1 MSDKKKIIL
10 SLYYIR
16 PLLVLLIILL
26 FYSGGYMHLQIL
38 ESMIRV
44 MLILGFVGVSL
55 LNNKNNK
62 LVKEKENQLLQDA
75 QTLRE
80 FISSID
86 NVHESKVVK
95 KSQMITFHKNLSNK
109 YAYIFITLL
118 EAVLAKYLR
127 VSKGTYWKTSKFCG
141 SMYARTFSP
150 NISTTK
156 PSSINPKFLYK
167 LILLF
172 KVDKLNFSLS
182 SEH

>member
-62 LVKEKENQLLQDA
+62 LVKEKENQFMVYL
-75 QTLRE
+75 
-80 FISSID
+80 
-86 NVHESKVVK
+86 
-95 KSQMITFHKNLSNK
+95 
-109 YAYIFITLL
+109 IF
-118 EAVLAKYLR
+118 
-127 VSKGTYWKTSKFCG
+127 
-141 SMYARTFSP
+141 
-150 NISTTK
+150 NISV
-156 PSSINPKFLYK
+156 IFFFLN
-167 LILLF
+167 LILIL
-172 KVDKLNFSLS
+172 
-182 SEH
+182 